1 MTPERTVLIPR
12 VVMKDSTRNRA
23 TTQPFSRPMK
33 KLMITGSRKH
43 TAMGRP
49 FTASTAAMMPPRD
62 AMLPTDRSNSL
73 TLITSVVPREIITS
87 REIWRVMLMKF
98 VRVQNLSGR
107 MRLNDATM
115 TASARTVP

>member
-1 MTPERTVLIPR
+1 
-12 VVMKDSTRNRA
+12 
-23 TTQPFSRPMK
+23 
-33 KLMITGSRKH
+33 
-43 TAMGRP
+43 
-49 FTASTAAMMPPRD
+49 
-62 AMLPTDRSNSL
+62 MLPTDRSNSL